1 MKMAEKLS
9 ITLPA
14 EMVSAIN
21 GQVKEGRFASV
32 SEVLREAVR
41 TWMRQEEEHAERI
54 ASIRSRIDRS
64 LADPRPRVSLDEA
77 FERLERKHKLVRPA
91 TSA

>member
-41 TWMRQEEEHAERI
+41 TWMRQEEEHAERM

-64 LADPRPRVSLDEA
+64 LADPRPRVSLDDA
-77 FERLERKHKLVRPA
+77 FERLERKHKLARPA